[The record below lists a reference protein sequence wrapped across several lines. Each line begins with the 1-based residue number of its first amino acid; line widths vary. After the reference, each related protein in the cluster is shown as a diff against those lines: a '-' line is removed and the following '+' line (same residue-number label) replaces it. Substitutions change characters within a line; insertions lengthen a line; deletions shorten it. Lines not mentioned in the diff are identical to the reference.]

1 MLKETDIAIVGAGIL
16 GTSLAWIISSITSE
30 KITLI
35 EQEKNVGLHAS
46 SRNTGKVHSPFI
58 YDPDKKKILAKATLL
73 GYNYLKK
80 YCNLKK
86 IVFKEDGV
94 IEIAIDQEKSKILS
108 KHLEWGLNN
117 GLEKKDIVLL
127 EKKDIEKIEPN
138 LLCQSAILCKR
149 DASVDYGLITN
160 NLLEDAIKRKN
171 FELLINFKVNRI
183 KHNEGSNEEPILKL
197 KNIQNGNEF
206 EIKCKFL
213 INAAGGNS
221 LDILNMMK
229 IRNEYRDLHF
239 RGDYWIAPKKYH
251 HLTKHS
257 IYSIPSYPQF
267 PFLDPHWIIR
277 ANGNREIGP
286 NACPVFSPFG
296 YNKLINFKE
305 FIPKIYEIVRSDNF
319 NFSKGLLNKEV
330 MMLVAEETLSSIS
343 KYHMINRVKKFL
355 PQLNSKDFKTKG
367 VSGIRSNLIDKNS
380 EFIMNPIFL
389 LKNNSFHILNY
400 NSPGATGALPIA
412 YSITFYLIQKWN
424 LKYGSRQKSN
434 QIFSEDLIST
444 TINEMDLGFAN

>member
-1 MLKETDIAIVGAGIL
+1 MTKNTDIAIIGAGIL
-16 GTSLAWIISSITSE
+16 GTTLAWIISSLSSE

-58 YDPDKKKILAKATLL
+58 YDPDKKKDIAKATLL
-73 GYNYLKK
+73 GYDFLKK

-94 IEIAIDQEKSKILS
+94 IEIATDYEKSTILY
-108 KHLEWGLNN
+108 KHLEWGLKN
-117 GLEKKDIVLL
+117 GLEKKDIELL

-138 LLCQSAILCKR
+138 LSCQSAILCNR

-160 NLLEDAIKRKN
+160 SLLYDINKRNNLQ
-171 FELLINFKVNRI
+171 LLINSKVKKINQG
-183 KHNEGSNEEPILKL
+183 KGSNEESILII
-197 KNIQNGNEF
+197 KNNLNNEEI

-221 LDILNMMK
+221 LDILNLMRIK
-229 IRNEYRDLHF
+229 NEYRDLHF
-239 RGDYWIAPKKYH
+239 RGEYWVAPKIYND
-251 HLTKHS
+251 LTNHS
-257 IYSIPSYPQF
+257 IYCVPSHPQF

-277 ANGNREIGP
+277 ANGNREVGP

-296 YNKLINFKE
+296 YNKFINFKE
-305 FIPKIYEIVRSDNF
+305 FLPKVYEIIKSSN
-319 NFSKGLLNKEV
+319 SISYGLLNKEI
-330 MMLVAEETLSSIS
+330 MRLAIEEALSSIS
-343 KYHMINRVKKFL
+343 KKHMINRVKKFL
-355 PQLNSKDFKTKG
+355 PKLNYKDFKIRG

-380 EFIMNPIFL
+380 KFILNPIFL

-400 NSPGATGALPIA
+400 NSPGATGAFPIA
-412 YSITFYLIQKWN
+412 YSIVLNLIQKGILRN
-424 LKYGSRQKSN
+424 DKSLAIDKPFN
-434 QIFSEDLIST
+434 EELIST
-444 TINEMDLGFAN
+444 CIKEINLNFAR